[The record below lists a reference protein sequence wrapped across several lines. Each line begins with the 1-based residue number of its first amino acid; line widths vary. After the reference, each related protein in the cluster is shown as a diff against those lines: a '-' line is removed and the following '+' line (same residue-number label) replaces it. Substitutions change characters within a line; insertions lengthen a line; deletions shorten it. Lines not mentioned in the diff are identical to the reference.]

1 MNKKT
6 KIITIAAVSGGGKT
20 TVTENLT
27 QKLTNSKALYFD
39 SYHFKTVLL
48 IFVNGLMR
56 EQIMMNG
63 YLHH

>member
-27 QKLTNSKALYFD
+27 QKLTNSKALYID
-39 SYHFKTVLL
+39 S
-48 IFVNGLMR
+48 
-56 EQIMMNG
+56 
-63 YLHH
+63 